1 MDHPAPP
8 GGPVRSGHDI
18 GQDRPNDAPNGTAG
32 LSADEA
38 LCSNPVMTPLS
49 RHRTAHRPTM
59 ADVASEANV
68 SVKTVSRVVNREPGV
83 RHDTAERVLAVIDRL
98 GFRRVDPDI
107 GLRAG
112 RTLTIGLE
120 VEDLANPFYSQIGAA
135 VEREARIRQHQLIT
149 ASAEGSPIRERAVL
163 EAMLARRVDGL
174 VVVPAG
180 ATPVV
185 DPDVAASGTPIVYL
199 DRPVRGEADTIL
211 SDNHGGIRSAMEHL
225 VAHGHRRIGF
235 LGDDPGFWTAR
246 QRRDAFATV
255 HDDLHLPD
263 QARICMGPHQA
274 ATIAEA
280 ITAWTQSAQ
289 PVTAIITGNNRVTVH
304 ALHVLRRFG
313 TGLALVGY
321 DDLELAE
328 LLDPPVTVINQDPR
342 AMGQKA
348 AQQLFARL
356 LGDESLPVTVVM
368 PTRLIVR
375 GSGRLGA
382 SAGLASPTRLRATAG
397 RGSV

>member
-1 MDHPAPP
+1 
-8 GGPVRSGHDI
+8 
-18 GQDRPNDAPNGTAG
+18 
-32 LSADEA
+32 
-38 LCSNPVMTPLS
+38 
-49 RHRTAHRPTM
+49 M

-83 RHDTAERVLAVIDRL
+83 RPDTAERVLAVVDRL
-98 GFRRVDPDI
+98 GFRRVDPDV
-107 GLRAG
+107 GLHAG
-112 RTLTIGLE
+112 RTFTIGLV

-149 ASAEGSPIRERAVL
+149 ASAEGSPTRERAVL
-163 EAMLARRVDGL
+163 GAMLARRVDGL

-180 ATPVV
+180 ATPVP
-185 DPDVAASGTPIVYL
+185 DPEVVASGTPIVYL
-199 DRPVRGEADTIL
+199 DRPVRGEVDTIL

-263 QARICMGPHQA
+263 QPKICMGPHQA
-274 ATIAEA
+274 ATLTEA
-280 ITAWTQSAQ
+280 ITDWTQGAD

-304 ALHVLRRFG
+304 ALHVLRRLG
-313 TGLALVGY
+313 TALALVGY
-321 DDLELAE
+321 DDFELAE
-328 LLDPPVTVINQDPR
+328 LLDPPVTVINQDPK

-348 AQQLFARL
+348 AHQLFARL
-356 LGDESLPVTVVM
+356 LGDESSPATVVM

-375 GSGRLGA
+375 GSGRLDRRMGA
-382 SAGLASPTRLRATAG
+382 GSAGTLRSLDGSGGAATRPRATAG

>member
-1 MDHPAPP
+1 
-8 GGPVRSGHDI
+8 
-18 GQDRPNDAPNGTAG
+18 
-32 LSADEA
+32 
-38 LCSNPVMTPLS
+38 
-49 RHRTAHRPTM
+49 M

-83 RHDTAERVLAVIDRL
+83 RPDTADRVLAVIDRL
-98 GFRRVDPDI
+98 GFRRADPDV
-107 GLRAG
+107 GPRTG
-112 RTLTIGLE
+112 RTLTIGLV

-149 ASAEGSPIRERAVL
+149 ASAEGSPTRERAVL

-180 ATPVV
+180 ATPVA
-185 DPDVAASGTPIVYL
+185 DPEVVASGLPIVYL
-199 DRPVRGEADTIL
+199 DRPVRGEADMIL

-246 QRRDAFATV
+246 QRRDAFASV
-255 HDDLHLPD
+255 HADLHLPD
-263 QARICMGPHQA
+263 QPRICMGPHQ
-274 ATIAEA
+274 TTTVTEA
-280 ITAWTQSAQ
+280 ITAWTAGAD
-289 PVTAIITGNNRVTVH
+289 PVTAIITGNNRVTIH
-304 ALHVLRRFG
+304 ALHVLRRLR
-313 TGLALVGY
+313 TALSLVGY
-321 DDLELAE
+321 DDFELAE
-328 LLDPPVTVINQDPR
+328 LLDPPVTVINQDPK

-356 LGDESLPVTVVM
+356 LGDESPPATVVM
-368 PTRLIVR
+368 PTRLVVR
-375 GSGRLGA
+375 GSGRLEGRPSVA
-382 SAGLASPTRLRATAG
+382 ALPQLRATAG